1 MAGRILIIDTVATN
15 RIVLKVKLASAQYQV
30 TPCANVAE
38 AREAMNEGGFDLC
51 LIEMTQ
57 LPPALREFCQDLRDT
72 ADTRHIPIIAT
83 GYFDSPSQRLDAL
96 ICGADDV
103 LEKPMSDQMLLARIR
118 SLLRARAADDELR
131 LRDDTSRALGFAEAA
146 PNFEDPGRI
155 VMVSDAVAT
164 SLPFANRLSDASG
177 CDIRTID
184 AETALVPKGVETP
197 PDLIVIDASASSCD
211 ADQARIFRL
220 IADLRGRS
228 ESRHCSQLVILPED
242 CPETDA
248 MALDLGANDV
258 VPATVSL
265 AEIAL
270 RARALV
276 RQKHRLDQ
284 LRDTVQSGLKAA
296 ITDPLTGIYNR
307 RYAIPHVGGLLQ
319 RARNTGRD
327 FAILALDIDHFKR
340 INDTWGHAV
349 GDKILIGVTQRIK
362 DNLRAGDLVARVGGE
377 EFLVA
382 LPEVTFEQAKGAAER
397 LRRTIQAGP
406 FFVYK
411 AATPISVTLSIGV
424 AIGTQTAC
432 LAETVDQILERADA
446 ALYVA
451 KAAGRNTIEISQSAA

>member
-1 MAGRILIIDTVATN
+1 MAGCILIIDSVTTN
-15 RIVLKVKLASAQYQV
+15 RIVLKVKLQAAHYRV
-30 TPCANVAE
+30 FTCATLVEARTQIADAPPDLILLDMTADGQE
-38 AREAMNEGGFDLC
+38 AREFVRTLRANTQTSEIPVIGLGHFDRPEDRLAAFQAGMAD
-51 LIEMTQ
+51 I
-57 LPPALREFCQDLRDT
+57 LP
-72 ADTRHIPIIAT
+72 
-83 GYFDSPSQRLDAL
+83 
-96 ICGADDV
+96 
-103 LEKPMSDQMLLARIR
+103 KPVSDIRLLARIR
-118 SLLRARAADDELR
+118 SLLRVSDANAELR

-197 PDLIVIDASASSCD
+197 PDLIVIDASALSCD